1 MITTGASND
10 IEQATRIARS
20 MVSRYGMSDKYG
32 MMALETVNNAYLG
45 GDTTL
50 ACSSATAADIDSE
63 VRAIIENAY
72 NKAVEIIKANRKKM
86 DELAG
91 FLLEKETITGEEFME
106 ILNR

>member
-1 MITTGASND
+1 
-10 IEQATRIARS
+10 
-20 MVSRYGMSDKYG
+20 

-50 ACSSATAADIDSE
+50 TCSPATAADIDSE

-72 NKAVEIIKANRKKM
+72 EKAVEIIKANRKKM
-86 DELAG
+86 DELAD